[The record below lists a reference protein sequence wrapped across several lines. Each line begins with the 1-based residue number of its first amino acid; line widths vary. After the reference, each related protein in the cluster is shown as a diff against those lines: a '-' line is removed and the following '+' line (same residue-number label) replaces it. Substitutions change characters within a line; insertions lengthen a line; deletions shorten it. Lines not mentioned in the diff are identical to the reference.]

1 MSDPS
6 TLLNQL
12 DAAEDAFSHTAGH
25 PEFEPGVN
33 ASPEAEPG
41 EVPLQKAC
49 RLLTVAHELDDTGE
63 YYSAILE
70 SSFVSIEQTLQGY
83 LLAMTGVE
91 EHQLRDHNR
100 PYELA
105 KGQVPL
111 TDKTINRLET
121 LYDARRTDHY
131 YGTTVTTHQQAT
143 AMRDLATAVHG
154 HITGF
159 EYTIEQF
166 CRCPADR

>member
-1 MSDPS
+1 
-6 TLLNQL
+6 
-12 DAAEDAFSHTAGH
+12 
-25 PEFEPGVN
+25 
-33 ASPEAEPG
+33 
-41 EVPLQKAC
+41 VPLQKAR
-49 RLLTVAHELDDTGE
+49 RLLTVAHELDDIGE

-111 TDKTINRLET
+111 TDKTIN
-121 LYDARRTDHY
+121 
-131 YGTTVTTHQQAT
+131 
-143 AMRDLATAVHG
+143 
-154 HITGF
+154 
-159 EYTIEQF
+159 
-166 CRCPADR
+166 